1 MIAPGQELGTALKT
15 QARARRKSRFTKKQR
30 AERPSFASL
39 QTCPHLPPAVARR
52 RLASVT
58 HPPPKSAVRFRG
70 VSKASAPH
78 RLEDP
83 VVRPRVAVVHRQ
95 PRGLR
100 VAHAVLFREAECGE
114 APAGGLLGGSVA
126 RSADAVGARLRAG
139 LDQPVVGPLIGV
151 IGLGLG

>member
-58 HPPPKSAVRFRG
+58 HPPKSAVRFRG

-114 APAGGLLGGSVA
+114 APAGGLLGRSVA
-126 RSADAVGARLRAG
+126 RSADRVRLGPRACLEVPG
-139 LDQPVVGPLIGV
+139 
-151 IGLGLG
+151 